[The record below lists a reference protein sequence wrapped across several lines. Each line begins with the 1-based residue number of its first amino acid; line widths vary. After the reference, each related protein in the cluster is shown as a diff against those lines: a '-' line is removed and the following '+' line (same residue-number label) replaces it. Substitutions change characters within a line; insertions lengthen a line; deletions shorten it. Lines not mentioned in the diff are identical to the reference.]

1 MLAALATAL
10 TLTAVA
16 AAGPDAAKRSYTF
29 TENGVRFS
37 FNVAPRPPGAFHP
50 VKSIATDKLPGGPI
64 SLNKDVCGAQSAEG
78 IIYWT
83 SFPDGDYADPC
94 ARLLSPSTGAS
105 AAKLAT
111 AVARAPGTRLVK
123 GPADVTLGGRPAK
136 HVVLTVRKKVGC
148 DPGFF
153 FTWRAVD
160 GGTLWTRT
168 GAGATI
174 RVWIVDRERDAPLHR
189 SHDEQTCHPGPQ
201 EGDPAGRRIDSLR
214 LAMSDFHHGHE
225 PRAEEI
231 ALHQKYLTLE
241 GQIDAARLEG
251 DEAEARRLTPLVKRA
266 KARWIKANRRVTR
279 GS

>member
-16 AAGPDAAKRSYTF
+16 AAGPDAAQRRYTF

-50 VKSIATDKLPGGPI
+50 VKSIATDKLPAGPI
-64 SLNKDVCGAQSAEG
+64 SLNKDVWGAQSAEG

-105 AAKLAT
+105 PAKLAT

-123 GPADVTLGGRPAK
+123 GPADVTLGGHRAK
-136 HVVLTVRKKVGC
+136 HVVVTVRKKVGC

-153 FTWRAVD
+153 FTWRAVS
-160 GGTLWTRT
+160 GGTLWTKT
-168 GAGATI
+168 GVGDTI
-174 RVWIVDRERDAPLHR
+174 RVWIVTVNGTRLFIAAATN
-189 SHDEQTCHPGPQ
+189 EQATP
-201 EGDPAGRRIDSLR
+201 DLKK
-214 LAMSDFHHGHE
+214 
-225 PRAEEI
+225 EI
-231 ALHQKYLTLE
+231 QQVVESIRFAS
-241 GQIDAARLEG
+241 
-251 DEAEARRLTPLVKRA
+251 P
-266 KARWIKANRRVTR
+266 
-279 GS
+279 